1 MILACGAVL
10 KHAVDRY
17 GPEAERASSAIYEAA
32 LDTVASGIK
41 THDLGGDAGTTEF
54 TDQVVERVRKYANG

>member
-17 GPEAERASSAIYEAA
+17 GPEAERASSAIYKAA
-32 LDTVASGIK
+32 LDTVAAGTK
-41 THDLGGDAGTTEF
+41 THDLSGEAGTTEF
-54 TDQVVERVRKYANG
+54 TDQVVERVGRQVRG